1 MPDARFNPKVLSD
14 IDRQHCQL
22 HAILQALQSRIQSQA
37 HPDRSLISLLNALAT
52 HLQTHFEFEEADD
65 YFPEL
70 TLHAPRFAG
79 RIEHLITEHNEMLEE
94 VGELV
99 EMAKRAFDGE
109 CEMSNI
115 AEAFDRFQ
123 DKFLA
128 HEKDETELLQTVYTQ
143 DIGTHD

>member
-1 MPDARFNPKVLSD
+1 VSDTRFNPKVLSD

-22 HAILQALQSRIQSQA
+22 HAVLQALQNRIKSQD

-52 HLQTHFEFEEADD
+52 HLQTHFEFEEAED

-70 TLHAPRFAG
+70 TLQAPRFG
-79 RIEHLITEHNEMLEE
+79 RRIEQLIAEHREMLEE

-99 EMAKRAFDGE
+99 EMAKRAFEGK
-109 CEMSNI
+109 CEMRSI
-115 AEAFDRFQ
+115 AQGFESLQ
-123 DKFLA
+123 EKLTA
-128 HEKDETELLQTVYTQ
+128 HEHNENELLQIVYTE